1 MCANRTC
8 LHKFVSCFYIDSLWW
23 WQKGL
28 QREVTK
34 VEKGFKLG
42 NHGLLMNHN
51 SVIKRFLM
59 NGALVDAGSEKIHC
73 GC

>member
-1 MCANRTC
+1 MVVAEG
-8 LHKFVSCFYIDSLWW
+8 FA
-23 WQKGL
+23 
-28 QREVTK
+28 REVTK